1 MVDSSE
7 SLLAVAK
14 EIRELLQLIAEPAI
28 AQRDEKLRV
37 SLLQIAGRSQSKR
50 KSVML
55 MDGSRNQLEIRQA
68 TSIDQGD
75 LSKLMKALRTGGL
88 LASNDKPELRI
99 PLPTN
104 FFESAES
111 KQ

>member
-37 SLLQIAGRSQSKR
+37 SLLQIAGRSQ
-50 KSVML
+50 
-55 MDGSRNQLEIRQA
+55 
-68 TSIDQGD
+68 
-75 LSKLMKALRTGGL
+75 
-88 LASNDKPELRI
+88 
-99 PLPTN
+99 
-104 FFESAES
+104 
-111 KQ
+111 